1 MSHFLCWGSTN
12 NFITTTFVVL
22 GLGCL
27 WDKPSDRVN
36 VGQQSSAGILLAAE
50 GVFQLSLLLGG
61 WVDAGRNACSA
72 LLHLRKITELVKF
85 GLFQKANNGNCT
97 EMCSS

>member
-1 MSHFLCWGSTN
+1 MSHFLCWGSIN

-27 WDKPSDRVN
+27 WDKASDWVN

-50 GVFQLSLLLGG
+50 GVF
-61 WVDAGRNACSA
+61 
-72 LLHLRKITELVKF
+72 
-85 GLFQKANNGNCT
+85 
-97 EMCSS
+97 